1 MKMISKKIY
10 LKSNQMRKIILE
22 TSFKCGA
29 PAHIG
34 GALSIVE
41 ILACLYENILKIK
54 GRNKDIFVLSKG
66 HGFLALLAA
75 LNSKKLISK
84 KKLLTF
90 QTNGSEI
97 IAHPIMDTKI
107 GIESSNGS
115 LGQGLSFSI
124 GLALAKKKKKE
135 KGKIFSLL
143 GDGECYEG
151 SVWESAISATELN
164 LDNLTAVIDCNGFQN
179 DGKIGSKMKYQDLYN
194 KWKGFGWNTI
204 LCDGHNVPK
213 ILKSLKSNKKNVPN
227 VIIAKTIKGKG
238 ISFMEN
244 NNDWHHGRLTKK
256 LYLQAL
262 KELEKN
268 NV

>member
-1 MKMISKKIY
+1 MSNKLKK
-10 LKSNQMRKIILE
+10 LQLATTKMRKAILE
-22 TSFKCGA
+22 TSFKCGE
-29 PAHIG
+29 PAHLG

-41 ILACLYENILKIK
+41 ILACLYQGVLKIRGK
-54 GRNKDIFVLSKG
+54 NRDIFILSKG
-66 HGFLALLAA
+66 HGFLALLAV
-75 LNSKKLISK
+75 LYIKKQITK

-90 QTNGSEI
+90 QSNGSEI
-97 IAHPIMDTKI
+97 IAHPIMNLKI

-135 KGKIFSLL
+135 KGNIFSIL

-164 LDNLTAVIDCNGFQN
+164 LDNLTIIIDCNGFQN
-179 DGKIGSKMKYQDLYN
+179 DGKIGSKMNYKDIYK
-194 KWKGFGWNTI
+194 KWRGFGWNTI
-204 LCDGHNVPK
+204 LCEGHD
-213 ILKSLKSNKKNVPN
+213 ILKLLKALKSKKQHMPTA
-227 VIIAKTIKGKG
+227 IIARTVKGKG

-256 LYLQAL
+256 LYKEAIKDL
-262 KELEKN
+262 KK
-268 NV
+268 

>member
-1 MKMISKKIY
+1 MKMIGKKIQ
-10 LKSNQMRKIILE
+10 KDTIQMRKIILE

-29 PAHIG
+29 AAHIG
-34 GALSIVE
+34 GALSIVD
-41 ILACLYENILKIK
+41 ILACLYQNILNIK
-54 GRNKDIFVLSKG
+54 GKNRDIFVLIKG

-75 LNSKKLISK
+75 LYSKKLISK
-84 KKLLTF
+84 KKVLSF

-124 GLALAKKKKKE
+124 GLALAKKKKRE

-179 DGKIGSKMKYQDLYN
+179 DGKIGSKMSYKDIYK

-204 LCDGHNVPK
+204 LCDGHDILKV
-213 ILKSLKSNKKNVPN
+213 LKSLKSNKKNVPS
-227 VIIAKTIKGKG
+227 VIIARTIKGKG
-238 ISFMEN
+238 VSFMEN

-256 LYLQAL
+256 LYLEAL
-262 KELEKN
+262 KELKKN
-268 NV
+268 

>member
-10 LKSNQMRKIILE
+10 LKSKQMRKIILE

-115 LGQGLSFSI
+115 LGQGLSFFNWFSFS
-124 GLALAKKKKKE
+124 KKE
-135 KGKIFSLL
+135 KKRKRQNIF
-143 GDGECYEG
+143 
-151 SVWESAISATELN
+151 V
-164 LDNLTAVIDCNGFQN
+164 V
-179 DGKIGSKMKYQDLYN
+179 
-194 KWKGFGWNTI
+194 
-204 LCDGHNVPK
+204 
-213 ILKSLKSNKKNVPN
+213 
-227 VIIAKTIKGKG
+227 
-238 ISFMEN
+238 
-244 NNDWHHGRLTKK
+244 R
-256 LYLQAL
+256 
-262 KELEKN
+262 
-268 NV
+268 

>member
-1 MKMISKKIY
+1 MKIKTNKIQVTST
-10 LKSNQMRKIILE
+10 KMRKIILE

-34 GALSIVE
+34 GALSIVD
-41 ILACLYENILKIK
+41 ILACLYQNILKTQGKNRDVFI
-54 GRNKDIFVLSKG
+54 LSKG

-75 LNSKKLISK
+75 LYFKKLITK

-124 GLALAKKKKKE
+124 GLALAKKKKRE

-164 LDNLTAVIDCNGFQN
+164 LDNLTAVVDCNGFQN
-179 DGKIGSKMKYQDLYN
+179 DGKIGSKMNFKDIYN
-194 KWKGFGWNTI
+194 KWRGFGWNTL
-204 LCDGHNVPK
+204 LCDGHNIPNL
-213 ILKSLKSNKKNVPN
+213 LKSLKTNKKNVPS
-227 VIIAKTIKGKG
+227 VIIAKTTKGKG
-238 ISFMEN
+238 VSFMEN

-262 KELEKN
+262 EELEKN
-268 NV
+268 NA

>member
-1 MKMISKKIY
+1 MKTKIKKIK
-10 LKSNQMRKIILE
+10 LKSIQMRKTILK

-29 PAHIG
+29 AAHIG
-34 GALSIVE
+34 GALSIVD
-41 ILACLYENILKIK
+41 ILACLYQDILKIK
-54 GRNKDIFVLSKG
+54 GRNRDIFILSKG
-66 HGFLALLAA
+66 HGFLGLLAA
-75 LNSKKLISK
+75 LYSKRLISK

-97 IAHPIMDTKI
+97 IAHPIMDAKI

-151 SVWESAISATELN
+151 SVWEAAISATELN
-164 LDNLTAVIDCNGFQN
+164 LDNLTAIVDCNGFQN
-179 DGKIGSKMKYQDLYN
+179 DGKIGSKMHYRDIYD
-194 KWKGFGWNTI
+194 KWRGFGWNAI
-204 LCDGHNVPK
+204 LCDGHNIFK
-213 ILKSLKSNKKNVPN
+213 ILKSLKSKKKNVPS

-256 LYLQAL
+256 LYLQAF
-262 KELEKN
+262 KELKKKN
-268 NV
+268 V

>member
-1 MKMISKKIY
+1 MLGKKIQ
-10 LKSNQMRKIILE
+10 LASNQMRQIILE

-34 GALSIVE
+34 GALSIVD
-41 ILACLYENILKIK
+41 ILACLYQNILKIK
-54 GRNKDIFVLSKG
+54 GKNRDVFILSKG

-75 LNSKKLISK
+75 LYSKKLISK

-151 SVWESAISATELN
+151 SVWESAISATELK
-164 LDNLTAVIDCNGFQN
+164 LDNLTAVVDCNGFQN
-179 DGKIGSKMKYQDLYN
+179 DGKIGSKMSYKDIYN
-194 KWKGFGWNTI
+194 KWKGFGWNTM
-204 LCDGHNVPK
+204 LCDGHNISKV
-213 ILKSLKSNKKNVPN
+213 LKSLKLNKKNVPS
-227 VIIAKTIKGKG
+227 VIIARTIKGKG
-238 ISFMEN
+238 VSFMEN

-256 LYLQAL
+256 LYIQAL
-262 KELEKN
+262 KELKKIN
-268 NV
+268 A